1 MGTLL
6 PFILSK
12 NRKLCCRIQ
21 LTSLG
26 TTFLNTIHIN
36 NEEENPLLGASCM
49 YCLSA
54 LQFEDTKAEC
64 LRGLVC

>member
-1 MGTLL
+1 MLQD
-6 PFILSK
+6 PANKSRNYFF
-12 NRKLCCRIQ
+12 N
-21 LTSLG
+21 
-26 TTFLNTIHIN
+26 TTHIN

-49 YCLSA
+49 HCLSA